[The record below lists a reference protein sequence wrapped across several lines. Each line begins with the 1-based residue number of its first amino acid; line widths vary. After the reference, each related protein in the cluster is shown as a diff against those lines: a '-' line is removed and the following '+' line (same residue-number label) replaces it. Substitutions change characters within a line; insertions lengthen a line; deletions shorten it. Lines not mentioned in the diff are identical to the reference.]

1 MTINEILSDNTSGSS
16 EIAERILVWLTEEFS
31 SDRMRNIGE
40 LNHLFE
46 KIISTFPHF
55 AILDHL
61 TKYLLKNLKRI
72 SGIRDIDER
81 RIILK
86 AVIDKYQS
94 TWSEKM
100 QQAAIRISENVDFDK
115 KKIFLHS
122 HSGSI
127 IVLFRKLSAEKR
139 QTSIIQTI
147 SEPAKEG
154 IFQARQLAALGFE
167 VTLISEATAGRWMRY
182 ADMLLTG
189 ADAIY
194 SDFMINKTGTMLL
207 ALLFRHYQKP
217 FYVLTDSRKISSREF
232 PSGNP
237 FLHFSESEKPFNEIW
252 DDPPEGIRPV
262 NYYFEPV
269 PLNLVNHLFTEIG
282 IYNHVPLILKG
293 NSPLTQHS

>member
-1 MTINEILSDNTSGSS
+1 MTFNEILSDNKSGSS
-16 EIAERILVWLTEEFS
+16 EIAARILLWLTEELS
-31 SDRMRNIGE
+31 PGMVKNIGE
-40 LNHLFE
+40 LNYSLE
-46 KIISTFPHF
+46 KILITFPHF

-61 TKYLLKNLKRI
+61 TQFLLKNIKMI
-72 SGIRDIDER
+72 AGVIDIDKR
-81 RIILK
+81 RIMLK
-86 AVIDKYQS
+86 TIIDDYQNS
-94 TWSEKM
+94 WSEKM
-100 QQAAIRISENVDFDK
+100 RQAATRISEIIDFENK
-115 KKIFLHS
+115 KVFLHS

-127 IVLFRKLSAEKR
+127 MVLFRKLAAENK

-154 IFQARQLAALGFE
+154 IFQARQLAELGFE
-167 VTLISEATAGRWMRY
+167 VKLINEATSGRWVNH

-194 SDFMINKTGTMLL
+194 SDFLINKSGTMPL

-237 FLHFSESEKPFNEIW
+237 FLHFSENEKPFHEIM
-252 DDPPEGIRPV
+252 DDPPERIRPV

-269 PLNLVNHLFTEIG
+269 PINLVNHLFTETG
-282 IYNHVPLILKG
+282 IHI
-293 NSPLTQHS
+293 